1 MNDDVQKV
9 ADRAMQLANAY
20 LDANS
25 KELARLSGGS
35 MEVLRDAARLVQDR
49 QSHTERGSAMSAEH
63 LAFTLI
69 TAAYDSLRR
78 ERNPEGNR

>member
-1 MNDDVQKV
+1 MNDDVENI
-9 ADRAMQLANAY
+9 ADRAMELASAF

-35 MEVLRDAARLVQDR
+35 MDVLRDAARVVQDR
-49 QSHTERGSAMSAEH
+49 QAHTERSAAMSAEH

-78 ERNPEGNR
+78 ERNPEGG

>member
-1 MNDDVQKV
+1 MNADVKKV

-35 MEVLRDAARLVQDR
+35 MDVLRDAARLVQGQ
-49 QSHTERGSAMSAEH
+49 QSHTERGPASSAEH